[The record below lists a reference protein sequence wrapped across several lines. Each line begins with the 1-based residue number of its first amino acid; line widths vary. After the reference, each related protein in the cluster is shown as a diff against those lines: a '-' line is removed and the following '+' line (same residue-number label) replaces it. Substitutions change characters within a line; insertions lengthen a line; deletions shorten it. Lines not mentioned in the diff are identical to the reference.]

1 MSTESK
7 AVAVVEHPE
16 LVALSK
22 QDVVIGDMAAQY
34 MQLTVRDHTDA
45 PALERVHAA
54 RMHVKNLRIAI
65 EATRVRLKTEVLQ
78 YGRAVD
84 GEANRLK
91 LMIAPIEA
99 HLEEQ
104 EACVARE
111 KARKDKEAS
120 DLYEAKVKFRINTLQ
135 VLGQVGNSLTIGDL
149 SEDQFTALMNS
160 AKQEK
165 DLRDAAE
172 VARVDAQKAEDAR
185 LAVEKIRQDA
195 FEVEIVLQR
204 RALEEQ
210 RLEQQR
216 DLDAQRA
223 AALVELNKLNAER
236 AEVKRLADLEQARK
250 DAAEAERKRLEK
262 EKQDA
267 FNVLET
273 KRLEAERVAAMR
285 PYKAKVLGFADTLG
299 KLTVPDGPLVTQ
311 LESVMEDTILAIQ
324 ALAAGL

>member
-1 MSTESK
+1 MPENQ
-7 AVAVVEHPE
+7 VAVVEHPE

-22 QDVVIGDMAAQY
+22 QDVVISDMAAQY
-34 MQLTVRDHTDA
+34 MQLTVRDHTDV

-54 RMHVKNLRIAI
+54 WMHVKNTRIAI
-65 EATRVRLKTEVLQ
+65 EATRVRLKADALA
-78 YGRAVD
+78 YGQAVD

-91 LMIAPIEA
+91 LMLAPIVA
-99 HLEEQ
+99 HLAEQ
-104 EACVARE
+104 KACVARE
-111 KARKDKEAS
+111 KARRDKEAS
-120 DLYEAKVKFRINTLQ
+120 DIYAAKVKFRIDTLQ
-135 VLGQVGNSLTIGDL
+135 VLGQVGNPLTLGDAT
-149 SEDQFTALMNS
+149 EDEFTAMMNS